1 MQGIHRVTLAAAASV
16 AASAIV
22 AAAAVTAPAAQAQ
35 TQTPAKSRAPAS
47 FAGGFKSSFVG
58 GFNTITTVASTVPAN
73 GDLNPY
79 GVAVV
84 RHSQG
89 KLVRGDVLVSNF
101 NNKANQQGTGTTIV
115 QVAPNHKVTLF
126 AKINPKHLP
135 GACPGGVGL
144 TTALVILRG
153 GWVVVGSLPSKAG
166 DPATVKAGC
175 LLVLN
180 KFGRVVETFHGRG
193 INGPWDM
200 TAVSFRHTAVLFV
213 TNILNGTVA
222 GGGSPVAGGTVL
234 RLTVRLPRSGRHGL
248 PKLKKVTT
256 VGSGFLQETNQAALV
271 VGPTGV
277 GLGRNGTLYVADTL
291 QNRIAAIPGA
301 LFRHT
306 SAGTGLTVSQGGAI
320 TGPLGLA
327 IAPNGNILTVN
338 GGNGNL
344 VETTPCGAQI
354 AVKALDTT
362 GTPPGAGTLFGLAVA
377 PHGRGVYF
385 VDDGTN
391 TLNLLS

>member
-1 MQGIHRVTLAAAASV
+1 MRGIHRVTLAAAASV

-35 TQTPAKSRAPAS
+35 TRAPTW
-47 FAGGFKSSFVG
+47 KPTSFVG
-58 GFNTITTVASTVPAN
+58 GLNTITTVASTVPAN
-73 GDLNPY
+73 GDQNPY

-84 RHSQG
+84 KHSQG
-89 KLVRGDVLVSNF
+89 KLVRGDVLVGNF

-115 QVAPNHKVTLF
+115 QIAPNHKVTLF
-126 AKINPKHLP
+126 AKINPKRLP

-144 TTALVILRG
+144 TTALVILPG
-153 GWVVVGSLPSKAG
+153 GWVVIGSLPSMAG
-166 DPATVKAGC
+166 DPATVMAGC

-180 KFGRVVETFHGRG
+180 KFGRVVETFHGNG

-200 TAVSFRHTAVLFV
+200 TAVSFGHTAVLFV

-222 GGGSPVAGGTVL
+222 GGGKPVAGQTVL
-234 RLTVRLPRSGRHGL
+234 RLIVRLPRSGHGL
-248 PKLKKVTT
+248 PRLKKVTT
-256 VGSGFLQETNQAALV
+256 IGSGFLAETNQTALV
-271 VGPTGV
+271 IGPTGV
-277 GLGRNGTLYVADTL
+277 GFGRNGTLYVADTL
-291 QNRIAAIPGA
+291 QSRIAAIPCA

-306 SAGTGLTVSQGGAI
+306 SAGTGLTVTQNGAI
-320 TGPLGLA
+320 SGPLGLA

-338 GGNGNL
+338 GGDGNL
-344 VETTPCGAQI
+344 VETTPFGAQI

-362 GTPPGAGTLFGLAVA
+362 GTPPGAGTLFGLAVGL
-377 PHGRGVYF
+377 HGRSVSF